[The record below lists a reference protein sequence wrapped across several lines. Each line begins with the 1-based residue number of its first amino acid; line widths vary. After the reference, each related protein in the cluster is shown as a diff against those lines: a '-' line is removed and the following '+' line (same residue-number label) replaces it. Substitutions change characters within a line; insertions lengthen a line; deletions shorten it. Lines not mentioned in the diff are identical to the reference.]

1 MSPQMF
7 QAPRGTSDVLP
18 QEQGLWRYFQTK
30 AEEMASRFG
39 YQRIDT
45 PVFEDARLFVR
56 GVGEVTDIVEKE
68 TYTFEDR
75 GGDLITLRP
84 EGTAPVCRAYLE
96 NGMHN
101 LPQPVRLY
109 YFCPVFRYDRPQ
121 AGRLREHHQFGI
133 EALGDGDPS
142 VDAEVIELAW
152 SLLKEVGLGQLTL
165 IVNSVGDRQ
174 CRPAYIEVL
183 KEYFRPNVVST
194 CPNCP
199 RRLEENPL
207 RLLDC
212 KEESCQPV
220 IANAP
225 GSVDHLCGD
234 CAVHWDA
241 LLGNLNVLEIP
252 FQMDK
257 RLVRGLDYY
266 TRTVFEIV
274 PPVEGSQSAV
284 AGGGRY
290 DGLIEELGGRPT
302 PGIGFGMGIERVLL
316 DLKRQETVAPEPRG
330 TKILLAHL
338 DEKSKAAGLSL
349 CSELRRGGVAAV
361 LGPSGRSLKS
371 QLRYASA
378 IDASHAVIIG
388 ERELSAGVVTL
399 RDLAKSEQREVSPD
413 ELIQLLAPQ

>member
-1 MSPQMF
+1 MSPQRF

-18 QEQGLWRYFQTK
+18 EEQAYWHYFRTR
-30 AEEMASRFG
+30 AEDVAARFG
-39 YQRIDT
+39 YERIDT

-101 LPQPVRLY
+101 LPQPVRLH

-121 AGRLREHHQFGI
+121 AGRLREHHQFGV

-142 VDAEVIELAW
+142 VDAEVIELAL
-152 SLLKEVGLGQLTL
+152 SLLSEVGLEGLTL
-165 IVNSVGDRQ
+165 LINSVGDHK

-212 KEESCQPV
+212 KEGSCQPV

-225 GSVDHLCGD
+225 GSVDHLCD
-234 CAVHWDA
+234 ECAEHWEA
-241 LLGNLNVLEIP
+241 LLGHLNALKIP
-252 FQMDK
+252 YQLDK

-274 PPVEGSQSAV
+274 PPVEGQQSAV

-290 DGLIEELGGRPT
+290 DGLIEELGGNPT

-316 DLKRQETVAPEPRG
+316 DLKRQEVVAPEPRG
-330 TKILLAHL
+330 IKVLLAHM
-338 DEKSKAAGLSL
+338 DEKSKEAGLAL
-349 CSELRRGGVAAV
+349 CSRLRQGGVAAV
-361 LGPSGRSLKS
+361 LGPTGRSLKS

-378 IDASHAVIIG
+378 IDSTHAVIIG
-388 ERELSAGVVTL
+388 ERELSEGTVVL
-399 RDLAKSEQREVSPD
+399 RDLAKSEQETVDPD
-413 ELIQLLAPQ
+413 ELLKLLAPR